1 MISLN
6 ENIYDMTLISKV
18 KEHTGSRKLKTI
30 INTLKH
36 LAEEDVKKY
45 SGLKIKKFAEKKEEE
60 KKPEL
65 KILPIIGFQ
74 NYFEDYKKHNSRS
87 IVNNDA
93 DYVGENTPSTVDD
106 NEKDIKKVSSFDFS
120 EDE

>member
-36 LAEEDVKKY
+36 LAEEDVK
-45 SGLKIKKFAEKKEEE
+45 LKIKKFVKKKEEE

-106 NEKDIKKVSSFDFS
+106 NKKDIKKVSSFDFS